1 MAVAAAEIRDIV
13 VAVVCIATED
23 DVVGTAT
30 DGTVHNQKHTAL
42 IHINHNRKCK
52 LVNTY
57 IWTIHHIY
65 HRVKSV
71 MKR

>member
-1 MAVAAAEIRDIV
+1 MAVADAGIRDIV
-13 VAVVCIATED
+13 VAVVCIAI
-23 DVVGTAT
+23 

-57 IWTIHHIY
+57 IWTIYHIY

-71 MKR
+71 MKGSNGVKT